1 MTKVLK
7 LLGASGLAAVLGVVL
22 FSAIALA
29 ESPPNPPAR
38 FSGTVLVD
46 GKPATPGTSIEV
58 HIGSSTCGVTTVTAN
73 GAESRYLVDSPALDP
88 GANPNCGTDGATVT
102 FYIGGKLAK
111 ETGSWHNYQLNLVNI
126 SYTTPTPSASA
137 SAGTT
142 PKAPTTGSG
151 VSSDGEGTAVWLFVM
166 LGLGALAF
174 GVGGVTAARKA
185 GR

>member
-22 FSAIALA
+22 LSATALA

-46 GKPATPGTSIEV
+46 GKPATPGTSIEL
-58 HIGSSTCGVTTVTAN
+58 HIGSATCGVTTVTAN
-73 GAESRYLVDSPALDP
+73 GAESRYLADSPALDP

-111 ETGSWHNYQLNLVNI
+111 ETGTWHNYQLNLVNI
-126 SYTTPTPSASA
+126 SYTTPTPSPSA
-137 SAGTT
+137 T

-151 VSSDGEGTAVWLFVM
+151 VSSNGEGTAAWLYVM
-166 LGLGALAF
+166 LGIGALAF
-174 GVGGVTAARKA
+174 GVGGATAARKA

>member
-7 LLGASGLAAVLGVVL
+7 LLGVSGLAAVLGVVL
-22 FSAIALA
+22 MSAVALA

-38 FSGTVLVD
+38 FTGTVLVD
-46 GKPATPGTSIEV
+46 GKPATPGTSIEL

-73 GAESRYLVDSPALDP
+73 GAESRYLADSPALDP

-111 ETGSWHNYQLNLVNI
+111 ETGAWHNYQLNTVNI
-126 SYTTPTPSASA
+126 SYTTPTPSPSA
-137 SAGTT
+137 SAT

-151 VSSDGEGTAVWLFVM
+151 VSSDGEGTAAWLFVM

>member
-22 FSAIALA
+22 LSATALA

-38 FSGTVLVD
+38 FTGTVLVD
-46 GKPATPGTSIEV
+46 GKPATPGTTIEA
-58 HIGSSTCGVTTVTAN
+58 HIGSTTCGVTSVTAN
-73 GAESRYLVDSPALDP
+73 GAESRFLLDSPALDP
-88 GANPNCGTDGATVT
+88 GATPNCGTDGATVT

-111 ETGSWHNYQLNLVNI
+111 ETGVWHNYQLNTVNI
-126 SYTTPTPSASA
+126 SYTTPTPSPSA
-137 SAGTT
+137 SAT
-142 PKAPTTGSG
+142 PKAPTTGTG
-151 VSSDGEGTAVWLFVM
+151 VATTGSEGTAAWLFVM